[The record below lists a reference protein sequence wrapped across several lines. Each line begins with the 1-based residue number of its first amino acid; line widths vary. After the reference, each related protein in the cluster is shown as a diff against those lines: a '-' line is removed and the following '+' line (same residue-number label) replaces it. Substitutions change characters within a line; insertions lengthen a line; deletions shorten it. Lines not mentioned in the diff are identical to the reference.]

1 VIEAMK
7 MKTVVSAHKDGK
19 VTTVAV
25 KMGGRGRGR
34 SADRNHFLT
43 RTAMTPQVALIPD
56 SVYGAV
62 LLSVID
68 FFLSFIVISF
78 IGFVLAV
85 FPYLNRTGKAL
96 QATPVAVSVM
106 PERDVN
112 AEYAAV
118 IAAAIYATLGARRR
132 IVRIGEARPAPGW
145 AFRARTR
152 VAPSR
157 APRPR

>member
-1 VIEAMK
+1 
-7 MKTVVSAHKDGK
+7 
-19 VTTVAV
+19 
-25 KMGGRGRGR
+25 
-34 SADRNHFLT
+34 
-43 RTAMTPQVALIPD
+43 MTPETVLIPD
-56 SVYGAV
+56 TVYGAI

-78 IGFVLAV
+78 IGFVLAL
-85 FPYLNRTGKAL
+85 FPHLNRMGKAL

-112 AEYAAV
+112 AEHAAV
-118 IAAAIYATLGARRR
+118 IAAAIYAMLGARRR
-132 IVRIGEARPAPGW
+132 IARIAEARPAPGW

>member
-1 VIEAMK
+1 MPPD
-7 MKTVVSAHKDGK
+7 TV
-19 VTTVAV
+19 
-25 KMGGRGRGR
+25 
-34 SADRNHFLT
+34 
-43 RTAMTPQVALIPD
+43 LIPD
-56 SVYGAV
+56 SLYGAI

-68 FFLSFIVISF
+68 FFLSFFVISF
-78 IGFVLAV
+78 IGFVLAL

-96 QATPVAVSVM
+96 QETPVAVSVM

-112 AEYAAV
+112 AEHAAV
-118 IAAAIYATLGARRR
+118 IAAAIYAMLGTRRR
-132 IVRIGEARPAPGW
+132 IARIAEARPAPGW